1 MKSDFY
7 DEYEMNKNETGHLSA
22 QVPAIHC
29 HSHHRCPNIN
39 KQYKMKLSNQS
50 VNADARLLK
59 MEHFQTVSWC
69 TGESTNL
76 VKDSRLT
83 LEG

>member
-1 MKSDFY
+1 MMNI
-7 DEYEMNKNETGHLSA
+7 EYEMNKNETGHLSA

-50 VNADARLLK
+50 VNADARITK
-59 MEHFQTVSWC
+59 NGTFSNCQ
-69 TGESTNL
+69 L
-76 VKDSRLT
+76 VHWRKD
-83 LEG
+83 